1 MADISTEELER
12 IEREYHSGSDNIKPI
27 QEFSKPEDLYDE
39 LIASIR
45 KYHPSTDIT
54 LIEKAYHVAF
64 EAHKGQV
71 RKSGEAYIIHPLCV
85 AIILAELEL
94 DKETIAAGLLH
105 DVLEDTVM
113 TEEQM
118 REEFGD
124 EVLLLVDG
132 VTKLQHLHL
141 TDNIKNPKDKNADRL
156 EMQAENLRKMFLAMA
171 KDIRV
176 IMIKLADRLH
186 NMRTLKYQ
194 SKEAQQRIARETQ
207 EIYCPIAQRLGI
219 SKIKIELEDLSLK
232 YLEPE
237 AYYDL
242 VEKVALRKNVR
253 DAYVQGLVADVRR
266 EIEEAGIKAE
276 ISGRAKHFFSIYKKM
291 VNQNKTIDQIYDL
304 FAIRIIVDTVKDCYA
319 ALGIMHEKYKPIP
332 GRFKDYIAMPKPNMY
347 QSLHTTLIG
356 PSGQPFEIQIR
367 TFEMHRTAEYGIAAH
382 WKYKES
388 GSGKVAAGDEAA
400 KLSWLRQILE
410 WQKDTSDSKEFLSMV
425 KGDLDLFSENVY
437 CFTPSGDVKTLPS
450 GSTTIDFAY
459 SIHSAVGNKMV
470 GARVNGK
477 LVPIPQNIREVQGK
491 KINEYRFQ
499 VQRGDA
505 LILMSDGTVHAG
517 VGQLLNFGWLWE
529 DIAKYA
535 VKQYALTISAMR
547 LAAAICQACDELY
560 QYRPGDDTTVAC
572 MRIINAKPVHLMTGP
587 AQDPS
592 MDEEMVRSF
601 MSGDDSTKR
610 IVCGGT
616 SATIVSRILKKRLD
630 VSMDYVDPD
639 IPPIAYMDGI
649 ELVTEGVLT
658 LNRVVQLLRRYAKNE
673 TVSEDFFLELDK
685 PNGASMVAKMLIEDC
700 TELHLYVGKA
710 INSAYQNPGLPFD
723 LGIRQNL
730 VEQLKTVVEE
740 MGKQVTVT
748 YY

>member
-1 MADISTEELER
+1 MAITVDVAYKSLNKFTEVLCGDKVELLKTDDSNIMILADGMGSGVKANILATLTSKILGTMFLNGATLEECVETIVETLPICKVRQVAYSTFSILQVF
-12 IEREYHSGSDNIKPI
+12 HSG
-27 QEFSKPEDLYDE
+27 
-39 LIASIR
+39 A
-45 KYHPSTDIT
+45 
-54 LIEKAYHVAF
+54 AY
-64 EAHKGQV
+64 
-71 RKSGEAYIIHPLCV
+71 
-85 AIILAELEL
+85 
-94 DKETIAAGLLH
+94 
-105 DVLEDTVM
+105 
-113 TEEQM
+113 
-118 REEFGD
+118 
-124 EVLLLVDG
+124 
-132 VTKLQHLHL
+132 
-141 TDNIKNPKDKNADRL
+141 
-156 EMQAENLRKMFLAMA
+156 
-171 KDIRV
+171 
-176 IMIKLADRLH
+176 
-186 NMRTLKYQ
+186 
-194 SKEAQQRIARETQ
+194 
-207 EIYCPIAQRLGI
+207 
-219 SKIKIELEDLSLK
+219 
-232 YLEPE
+232 
-237 AYYDL
+237 L
-242 VEKVALRKNVR
+242 VEFDNPSC
-253 DAYVQGLVADVRR
+253 
-266 EIEEAGIKAE
+266 I
-276 ISGRAKHFFSIYKKM
+276 F
-291 VNQNKTIDQIYDL
+291 
-304 FAIRIIVDTVKDCYA
+304 IR
-319 ALGIMHEKYKPIP
+319 
-332 GRFKDYIAMPKPNMY
+332 
-347 QSLHTTLIG
+347 
-356 PSGQPFEIQIR
+356 
-367 TFEMHRTAEYGIAAH
+367 
-382 WKYKES
+382 
-388 GSGKVAAGDEAA
+388 
-400 KLSWLRQILE
+400 
-410 WQKDTSDSKEFLSMV
+410 
-425 KGDLDLFSENVY
+425 
-437 CFTPSGDVKTLPS
+437 
-450 GSTTIDFAY
+450 
-459 SIHSAVGNKMV
+459 
-470 GARVNGK
+470 NGK

-658 LNRVVQLLRRYAKNE
+658 LNRVVQLLRRYVKNE

>member
-1 MADISTEELER
+1 MAITVDVAYKSLNKFTEVLCGDKVELLKTDDSNIMILADGMGSGVKANILATLTSKILGTMFLNGATLEECVETIVETLPICKVRQVAYSTFSILQVF
-12 IEREYHSGSDNIKPI
+12 HSG
-27 QEFSKPEDLYDE
+27 
-39 LIASIR
+39 A
-45 KYHPSTDIT
+45 
-54 LIEKAYHVAF
+54 AY
-64 EAHKGQV
+64 
-71 RKSGEAYIIHPLCV
+71 
-85 AIILAELEL
+85 
-94 DKETIAAGLLH
+94 
-105 DVLEDTVM
+105 
-113 TEEQM
+113 
-118 REEFGD
+118 
-124 EVLLLVDG
+124 
-132 VTKLQHLHL
+132 
-141 TDNIKNPKDKNADRL
+141 
-156 EMQAENLRKMFLAMA
+156 
-171 KDIRV
+171 
-176 IMIKLADRLH
+176 
-186 NMRTLKYQ
+186 
-194 SKEAQQRIARETQ
+194 
-207 EIYCPIAQRLGI
+207 
-219 SKIKIELEDLSLK
+219 
-232 YLEPE
+232 
-237 AYYDL
+237 L
-242 VEKVALRKNVR
+242 VEFDNPSC
-253 DAYVQGLVADVRR
+253 
-266 EIEEAGIKAE
+266 I
-276 ISGRAKHFFSIYKKM
+276 F
-291 VNQNKTIDQIYDL
+291 
-304 FAIRIIVDTVKDCYA
+304 IR
-319 ALGIMHEKYKPIP
+319 
-332 GRFKDYIAMPKPNMY
+332 
-347 QSLHTTLIG
+347 
-356 PSGQPFEIQIR
+356 
-367 TFEMHRTAEYGIAAH
+367 
-382 WKYKES
+382 
-388 GSGKVAAGDEAA
+388 
-400 KLSWLRQILE
+400 
-410 WQKDTSDSKEFLSMV
+410 
-425 KGDLDLFSENVY
+425 
-437 CFTPSGDVKTLPS
+437 
-450 GSTTIDFAY
+450 
-459 SIHSAVGNKMV
+459 
-470 GARVNGK
+470 NGK
-477 LVPIPQNIREVQGK
+477 LVPIPQNIRVVQGK

-616 SATIVSRILKKRLD
+616 TATIVSRILKKRLD

-658 LNRVVQLLRRYAKNE
+658 LNRVVQLLRRYVKNE

>member
-1 MADISTEELER
+1 MAITVDVAYKSLNKFTEVLCGDKVELLKTDDSNIMILADGMGSGVKANILATLTSKILGTMFLNGATLEECVETIVETLPICKVRQVAYSTFSILQVF
-12 IEREYHSGSDNIKPI
+12 HSG
-27 QEFSKPEDLYDE
+27 
-39 LIASIR
+39 A
-45 KYHPSTDIT
+45 
-54 LIEKAYHVAF
+54 AY
-64 EAHKGQV
+64 
-71 RKSGEAYIIHPLCV
+71 
-85 AIILAELEL
+85 
-94 DKETIAAGLLH
+94 
-105 DVLEDTVM
+105 
-113 TEEQM
+113 
-118 REEFGD
+118 
-124 EVLLLVDG
+124 
-132 VTKLQHLHL
+132 
-141 TDNIKNPKDKNADRL
+141 
-156 EMQAENLRKMFLAMA
+156 
-171 KDIRV
+171 
-176 IMIKLADRLH
+176 
-186 NMRTLKYQ
+186 
-194 SKEAQQRIARETQ
+194 
-207 EIYCPIAQRLGI
+207 
-219 SKIKIELEDLSLK
+219 
-232 YLEPE
+232 
-237 AYYDL
+237 L
-242 VEKVALRKNVR
+242 VEFDNPSC
-253 DAYVQGLVADVRR
+253 
-266 EIEEAGIKAE
+266 I
-276 ISGRAKHFFSIYKKM
+276 F
-291 VNQNKTIDQIYDL
+291 
-304 FAIRIIVDTVKDCYA
+304 IR
-319 ALGIMHEKYKPIP
+319 
-332 GRFKDYIAMPKPNMY
+332 
-347 QSLHTTLIG
+347 
-356 PSGQPFEIQIR
+356 
-367 TFEMHRTAEYGIAAH
+367 
-382 WKYKES
+382 
-388 GSGKVAAGDEAA
+388 
-400 KLSWLRQILE
+400 
-410 WQKDTSDSKEFLSMV
+410 
-425 KGDLDLFSENVY
+425 
-437 CFTPSGDVKTLPS
+437 
-450 GSTTIDFAY
+450 
-459 SIHSAVGNKMV
+459 
-470 GARVNGK
+470 NGK

-630 VSMDYVDPD
+630 VSMDYVD
-639 IPPIAYMDGI
+639 GI

-658 LNRVVQLLRRYAKNE
+658 LNRVVQLLRRYVKNE

>member
-1 MADISTEELER
+1 MAITVDVAYKSLNKFNEVLCGDKVELLKTEDSNIMILADGMGSGVKANILATLTSKILGTMFLNGATLEECVETIVETLPICRVRQVAYST
-12 IEREYHSGSDNIKPI
+12 
-27 QEFSKPEDLYDE
+27 FSIL
-39 LIASIR
+39 
-45 KYHPSTDIT
+45 
-54 LIEKAYHVAF
+54 
-64 EAHKGQV
+64 QV
-71 RKSGEAYIIHPLCV
+71 FHSGEAY
-85 AIILAELEL
+85 
-94 DKETIAAGLLH
+94 
-105 DVLEDTVM
+105 
-113 TEEQM
+113 
-118 REEFGD
+118 
-124 EVLLLVDG
+124 
-132 VTKLQHLHL
+132 
-141 TDNIKNPKDKNADRL
+141 
-156 EMQAENLRKMFLAMA
+156 
-171 KDIRV
+171 
-176 IMIKLADRLH
+176 
-186 NMRTLKYQ
+186 
-194 SKEAQQRIARETQ
+194 
-207 EIYCPIAQRLGI
+207 
-219 SKIKIELEDLSLK
+219 
-232 YLEPE
+232 
-237 AYYDL
+237 L
-242 VEKVALRKNVR
+242 VEFDNPSC
-253 DAYVQGLVADVRR
+253 
-266 EIEEAGIKAE
+266 I
-276 ISGRAKHFFSIYKKM
+276 F
-291 VNQNKTIDQIYDL
+291 
-304 FAIRIIVDTVKDCYA
+304 IRNA
-319 ALGIMHEKYKPIP
+319 
-332 GRFKDYIAMPKPNMY
+332 
-347 QSLHTTLIG
+347 Q
-356 PSGQPFEIQIR
+356 
-367 TFEMHRTAEYGIAAH
+367 
-382 WKYKES
+382 
-388 GSGKVAAGDEAA
+388 
-400 KLSWLRQILE
+400 
-410 WQKDTSDSKEFLSMV
+410 
-425 KGDLDLFSENVY
+425 
-437 CFTPSGDVKTLPS
+437 
-450 GSTTIDFAY
+450 
-459 SIHSAVGNKMV
+459 
-470 GARVNGK
+470 
-477 LVPIPQNIREVQGK
+477 LVPIPRNIREVQGK
-491 KINEYRFQ
+491 KINEYRFR

-592 MDEEMVRSF
+592 MDEEMVKGF

-616 SATIVSRILKKRLD
+616 SATIVSRVLKKKLD

-685 PNGASMVAKMLIEDC
+685 QNGASMVAKMLIEDC

>member
-1 MADISTEELER
+1 MAITVDVAYKSLNKFTEVLCGDKVELLKTDDSNIMILADGMGSGVKANILATLTSKILGTMFLNGATLEECVETIVETLPICKVRQVAYSTFSILQVF
-12 IEREYHSGSDNIKPI
+12 HSG
-27 QEFSKPEDLYDE
+27 
-39 LIASIR
+39 A
-45 KYHPSTDIT
+45 
-54 LIEKAYHVAF
+54 AY
-64 EAHKGQV
+64 
-71 RKSGEAYIIHPLCV
+71 
-85 AIILAELEL
+85 
-94 DKETIAAGLLH
+94 
-105 DVLEDTVM
+105 
-113 TEEQM
+113 
-118 REEFGD
+118 
-124 EVLLLVDG
+124 
-132 VTKLQHLHL
+132 
-141 TDNIKNPKDKNADRL
+141 
-156 EMQAENLRKMFLAMA
+156 
-171 KDIRV
+171 
-176 IMIKLADRLH
+176 
-186 NMRTLKYQ
+186 
-194 SKEAQQRIARETQ
+194 
-207 EIYCPIAQRLGI
+207 
-219 SKIKIELEDLSLK
+219 
-232 YLEPE
+232 
-237 AYYDL
+237 L
-242 VEKVALRKNVR
+242 VEFDNPSC
-253 DAYVQGLVADVRR
+253 
-266 EIEEAGIKAE
+266 I
-276 ISGRAKHFFSIYKKM
+276 F
-291 VNQNKTIDQIYDL
+291 
-304 FAIRIIVDTVKDCYA
+304 IR
-319 ALGIMHEKYKPIP
+319 
-332 GRFKDYIAMPKPNMY
+332 
-347 QSLHTTLIG
+347 
-356 PSGQPFEIQIR
+356 
-367 TFEMHRTAEYGIAAH
+367 
-382 WKYKES
+382 
-388 GSGKVAAGDEAA
+388 
-400 KLSWLRQILE
+400 
-410 WQKDTSDSKEFLSMV
+410 
-425 KGDLDLFSENVY
+425 
-437 CFTPSGDVKTLPS
+437 
-450 GSTTIDFAY
+450 
-459 SIHSAVGNKMV
+459 
-470 GARVNGK
+470 NGK

-616 SATIVSRILKKRLD
+616 STTIVSRILKKRLD

-658 LNRVVQLLRRYAKNE
+658 LNRVVQLLRRYVKNE